1 MYLEQ
6 SWSFKSSE
14 NQATQNKAIDEA
26 GFIKLLE
33 LMPADGGSGAAA
45 EAAKLKREQEEAKII
60 EQAKEEERKEREA
73 EKARVA
79 ERVKA
84 TVNPKGETFGFQKK
98 EVAHQDKLWTDRH
111 APTDLNQLCGNKG
124 QIQKLKSWLENWF
137 DNQAR
142 GFKGNASDPDSFRA
156 VLISGPP
163 GIGKTSAAHLV
174 AKSLGFDIIERNAS
188 DVVPNFCKRQC

>member
-1 MYLEQ
+1 
-6 SWSFKSSE
+6 
-14 NQATQNKAIDEA
+14 
-26 GFIKLLE
+26 
-33 LMPADGGSGAAA
+33 MPADGGSGAAA

-60 EQAKEEERKEREA
+60 EQAKEEERERKRA

-98 EVAHQDKLWTDRH
+98 EVAPQDKLWTDRH

-142 GFKGNASDPDSFRA
+142 GSKEMHRIRFFPSSFDQWTTRDW
-156 VLISGPP
+156 
-163 GIGKTSAAHLV
+163 KTSAAHLV
-174 AKSLGFDIIERNAS
+174 AKSLGFDIIERS
-188 DVVPNFCKRQC
+188 VRCSFQIFVKRQC

>member
-1 MYLEQ
+1 M
-6 SWSFKSSE
+6 
-14 NQATQNKAIDEA
+14 
-26 GFIKLLE
+26 
-33 LMPADGGSGAAA
+33 
-45 EAAKLKREQEEAKII
+45 KREQEEAKII

-84 TVNPKGETFGFQKK
+84 TVNTKGETFGFQKK
-98 EVAHQDKLWTDRH
+98 EVAPQDKLWTDRH

-142 GFKGNASDPDSFRA
+142 GSREMHRIQILSEQF
-156 VLISGPP
+156 
-163 GIGKTSAAHLV
+163 
-174 AKSLGFDIIERNAS
+174 
-188 DVVPNFCKRQC
+188 